1 MSKVE
6 VKVVV
11 VGSNYGDEGKGLATH
26 YFSQKA
32 NQDNKSCLN
41 ILFNGGCQRGHTV
54 ELKNGIRHIF
64 HHFGS
69 GSFDNAHTYFDQDFM
84 VNPMV
89 FVEEKEILCHAMKDL
104 GCEFP
109 MCYIS
114 PECRVTT
121 PYDMF
126 INQIVETSRE
136 HNRHGSCGYG
146 IWETQKR
153 YEDGRYSLKY
163 GELQHKTDY
172 EIICHLHDIAFK
184 YLPERLAYYGVTEI
198 PVEYKNLIDSYGLAK
213 HYLADLRRMQKEVVQ
228 ISFGDISSMYD
239 TIVFE
244 GAQGLELDE
253 DNKRAFPN
261 ITASKTTSF
270 IPMKRIEPYCF
281 DVEICYITRS
291 YFTRHG
297 AGAFPTECR
306 KEEINPSIEDK
317 TNVHNEFQEFI
328 RYGKFDM
335 DEFLCRVKKDID
347 SSKSIIPCVTTSL
360 FVSHLN
366 YTNDIAGNCTIND
379 LKQYF
384 DNIYTSKTKYSDDVK
399 HERNG

>member
-6 VKVVV
+6 VKVVI
-11 VGSNYGDEGKGLATH
+11 GSNYGDEGKGLATH

-41 ILFNGGCQRGHTV
+41 VLFNGGCQRGHTV

-84 VNPMV
+84 INPMV
-89 FVEEKEILCHAMKDL
+89 FVEEKEKLCTKNKK
-104 GCEFP
+104 FP
-109 MCYIS
+109 KCYVS

-126 INQIVETSRE
+126 INQIVETSRAN
-136 HNRHGSCGYG
+136 NRHGSCGYG

-163 GELQHKTDY
+163 GELKYKTDN
-172 EIICHLHDIAFK
+172 EIIRYLHDIAYK
-184 YLPERLAYYGVTEI
+184 YLPERLAYYGITEI
-198 PVEYKNLIDSYGLAK
+198 PGEYQNLIDSYGLAK
-213 HYLADLRRMQKEVVQ
+213 HYLADLRQMQREVIQ
-228 ISFGDISSMYD
+228 ISFDELISMYD

-253 DNKRAFPN
+253 DNKKARPYV
-261 ITASKTTSF
+261 TASKTTSF
-270 IPMKRIEPYCF
+270 IPMKRIEPYSC

-297 AGAFPTECR
+297 TGTFPTECQ
-306 KEEINPSIEDK
+306 KEEINPYIEDK
-317 TNVHNEFQEFI
+317 TNIHNDFQESI
-328 RYGKFDM
+328 RYGKFDIE
-335 DEFLCRVKKDID
+335 EFLGRVEKDIT
-347 SSKSIIPCVTTSL
+347 SSKSIIKDVITSL
-360 FVSHLN
+360 LVTHLN

-379 LKQYF
+379 LRQHF
-384 DNIYTSKTKYSDDVK
+384 DNIYTSKTKFSDDVQLS
-399 HERNG
+399 R

>member
-1 MSKVE
+1 MGKVE
-6 VKVVV
+6 VKVV

-69 GSFDNAHTYFDQDFM
+69 GSFDNANTYFDQDFM

-89 FVEEKEILCHAMKDL
+89 FVEEKEKLCAIMKEF
-104 GCEFP
+104 GYEFP
-109 MCYIS
+109 KCYIS

-126 INQIVETSRE
+126 INQIVETSRAN
-136 HNRHGSCGYG
+136 NRHGSCGYG

-172 EIICHLHDIAFK
+172 EIIRYLHDIAYK
-184 YLPERLAYYGVTEI
+184 YLPERLASYGVTEI
-198 PVEYKNLIDSYGLAK
+198 PEEYQNLIDSYGLAK
-213 HYLADLRRMQKEVVQ
+213 HYLSDLRQMQREVVQ
-228 ISFGDISSMYD
+228 ISFDKLIPMYD
-239 TIVFE
+239 IIVFE

-253 DNKRAFPN
+253 GNKKALPY

-270 IPMKRIEPYCF
+270 VPIKRIAPYGF

-297 AGAFPTECR
+297 AGVFPTECQ
-306 KEEINPSIEDK
+306 KEEINPCIEDK
-317 TNVHNEFQEFI
+317 TNVHNDFQESI
-328 RYGKFDM
+328 RYGKFDL
-335 DEFLCRVKKDID
+335 DEFLGRVQKDID
-347 SSKSIIPCVTTSL
+347 LSKSVIQDATISL
-360 FVSHLN
+360 LVSHLN

-379 LKQYF
+379 LRQYF
-384 DNIYTSKTKYSDDVK
+384 DNIYTSKTKYSDDIQSS
-399 HERNG
+399 R

>member
-1 MSKVE
+1 MGKVE
-6 VKVVV
+6 VKVI

-69 GSFDNAHTYFDQDFM
+69 GSFDNAHTYFDRDFM

-89 FVEEKEILCHAMKDL
+89 FVKEKERLCTQIK
-104 GCEFP
+104 EFP
-109 MCYIS
+109 KCYIS

-126 INQIVETSRE
+126 INQIVETSRAN
-136 HNRHGSCGYG
+136 NRHGSCGYG

-163 GELQHKTDY
+163 GELQYKTDY
-172 EIICHLHDIAFK
+172 EIICYLHDIAYK
-184 YLPERLAYYGVTEI
+184 YLPERLANYGVTEI
-198 PVEYKNLIDSYGLAK
+198 PEEYQILIDSYGLAK
-213 HYLADLRRMQKEVVQ
+213 HYLADLRQMQKDVIQ
-228 ISFGDISSMYD
+228 ISFDGLISMYD
-239 TIVFE
+239 IIIFE

-253 DNKRAFPN
+253 DNKKALPYV
-261 ITASKTTSF
+261 TASKTTSLVP
-270 IPMKRIEPYCF
+270 IKRIEPYDF
-281 DVEICYITRS
+281 NIEICYITRS

-297 AGAFPTECR
+297 AGAFPTECQ
-306 KEEINPSIEDK
+306 KDEINHRIEDK
-317 TNVHNEFQEFI
+317 TNVHNNFQESI
-328 RYGKFDM
+328 RYGKFDI
-335 DEFLCRVKKDID
+335 DEFLGRVNKDIAL
-347 SSKSIIPCVTTSL
+347 SKSIIPKAMVSLLVT
-360 FVSHLN
+360 HLN

-379 LKQYF
+379 LRRYF
-384 DNIYTSKTKYSDDVK
+384 DNIYTSKTKYSDDIQSSK
-399 HERNG
+399 QGD

>member
-6 VKVVV
+6 VKVV

-89 FVEEKEILCHAMKDL
+89 FVEEKETLCAIMKEF
-104 GCEFP
+104 GYEFP
-109 MCYIS
+109 KCYIS

-126 INQIVETSRE
+126 INQIVETSRAN
-136 HNRHGSCGYG
+136 NRHGSCGYG

-172 EIICHLHDIAFK
+172 EIIRYLHDIAYK
-184 YLPERLAYYGVTEI
+184 YLPERLASYGVTEI
-198 PVEYKNLIDSYGLAK
+198 PEEYQNLINSYGLAK
-213 HYLADLRRMQKEVVQ
+213 HYLSDLRQMQREVIQ
-228 ISFGDISSMYD
+228 ISFDKLISMYD
-239 TIVFE
+239 IIVFE

-253 DNKRAFPN
+253 GNKKALPY

-270 IPMKRIEPYCF
+270 VPIKRVEPYDF
-281 DVEICYITRS
+281 DIEICYITRS

-297 AGAFPTECR
+297 AGAFPTECQ
-306 KEEINPSIEDK
+306 KDEINSYIEDK
-317 TNVHNEFQEFI
+317 TNVHNDFQKSI
-328 RYGKFDM
+328 RYGKFDIG
-335 DEFLCRVKKDID
+335 EFLDRVQKDIAL
-347 SSKSIIPCVTTSL
+347 SKSVIQNISTSL
-360 FVSHLN
+360 LITHLN
-366 YTNDIAGNCTIND
+366 YTNDIAGNCTIYD
-379 LKQYF
+379 LRQYF
-384 DNIYTSKTKYSDDVK
+384 NNTYISKTKFSDDI
-399 HERNG
+399 ERI

>member
-1 MSKVE
+1 MIDMSKVE
-6 VKVVV
+6 VKVV

-26 YFSQKA
+26 FFSQKA

-54 ELKNGIRHIF
+54 ELKNGVRHIF

-89 FVEEKEILCHAMKDL
+89 FVEEKEKLCTKIK
-104 GCEFP
+104 EFP
-109 MCYIS
+109 KCYIS

-126 INQIVETSRE
+126 INQIVETSRAN
-136 HNRHGSCGYG
+136 NRHGSCGYG

-153 YEDGRYSLKY
+153 YEDGRYSLKF
-163 GELQHKTDY
+163 GDLQQKTDY
-172 EIICHLHDIAFK
+172 EIIRYLHDIAYK
-184 YLPERLAYYGVTEI
+184 YLPERLASYGVTEI
-198 PVEYKNLIDSYGLAK
+198 PEEYQNLIDSYGLAK
-213 HYLADLRRMQKEVVQ
+213 HYLADLRQMQREVIQ
-228 ISFGDISSMYD
+228 ISFDELISMYD

-253 DNKRAFPN
+253 DNKKAHPYV
-261 ITASKTTSF
+261 TASKTTSF
-270 IPMKRIEPYCF
+270 IPMKRIEPYGF

-297 AGAFPTECR
+297 AGAFPTECQ
-306 KEEINPSIEDK
+306 KEEINPIIEDR
-317 TNVHNEFQEFI
+317 TNVHNDFQESI
-328 RYGKFDM
+328 RYGKFDI
-335 DEFLCRVKKDID
+335 DEFLGRVEKDIT
-347 SSKSIIPCVTTSL
+347 SSKNIIKNVTTSL
-360 FVSHLN
+360 LVTHLN

-379 LKQYF
+379 LRQYF
-384 DNIYTSKTKYSDDVK
+384 DNIYTSKTKYSDDVQLS
-399 HERNG
+399 R